1 MEHRISIK
9 DTPAILESS
18 LASAAFSQARKQFPP
33 GTPEDVISLA
43 VPFQPEVKLDD
54 IFWIADDITDVIF
67 DASQDES
74 MPEKESGESWLDLTR
89 NTGVLYETGTGIFT
103 VDTTG
108 APQLWRRGAFGQ
120 EIPPVCEVLGFVVQD
135 GTRLLLIFGQAQRA
149 AASSSV
155 HAPKGTGTVLGIPER
170 PGEVPRVP
178 AGGRF
183 ALAGSDVGEACLRL
197 LEATFLLMGDT
208 SLTSIEAETVTPKVR
223 RKHGK
228 RRSAPGATV
237 RTVQISPT
245 LRKQAVRSSEAQ
257 GGREDREEWYSHQ
270 FVVRGHWRN
279 VAYGEGRS
287 KRRLRWIMP
296 FLKGPEGTPV
306 IRRLLVRVWR

>member
-1 MEHRISIK
+1 M
-9 DTPAILESS
+9 
-18 LASAAFSQARKQFPP
+18 
-33 GTPEDVISLA
+33 A

-54 IFWIADDITDVIF
+54 IFWIADDITDIIF
-67 DASQDES
+67 DASRDES

-108 APQLWRRGAFGQ
+108 APQLWRRGTFGQ
-120 EIPPVCEVLGFVVQD
+120 DIPPVCEVLGFVVQE
-135 GTRLLLIFGQAQRA
+135 TRLLLIFGPAQQA
-149 AASSSV
+149 AASSPVS
-155 HAPKGTGTVLGIPER
+155 APKGTGTVLGIPER

-178 AGGRF
+178 EGGRF

-197 LEATFLLMGDT
+197 VEATFLLMGDT
-208 SLTSIEAETVTPKVR
+208 SLTSIGAEAVTPKVR

-257 GGREDREEWYSHQ
+257 GGQEDREEWYRHQ

-306 IRRLLVRVWR
+306 IRRPLVRVWR